1 MEVCWIG
8 HQHEKG
14 QDEDWDVGQEY
25 DETGPPCLQQ
35 WLVYHE
41 PEELVQAVVDL
52 VQAER
57 LGAYHR
63 VLELVVLSEISM
75 ARSHLPVLADPWLVV
90 RYHC

>member
-1 MEVCWIG
+1 MEECWIG

-14 QDEDWDVGQEY
+14 QDEEC

-41 PEELVQAVVDL
+41 PEELVQDVADL

-57 LGAYHR
+57 LGTCRR

-75 ARSHLPVLADPWLVV
+75 ARSHMPVLVDPWLVV